1 MHWTKD
7 SHHRNSG
14 SPFSDLSKL
23 SDCNDKL
30 PFVCEKYNVSS
41 LEKYSPDSAAKVQC
55 TGKWIPF
62 QNKVKRELLHCGS
75 HDYFHSAC
83 TAWGRR
89 AAQPDASLRG
99 ASSMPGTRITGTI
112 DLLSQVRDA
121 YRSLYSVVPNTKV
134 AEVALTMAQAH
145 WMVAANPTPWGNW
158 FHFRLFFPFLPEGEK
173 LSSFVSHLRSESTGV
188 LQRAYLWFCPC
199 ESLVMN

>member
-75 HDYFHSAC
+75 HDCFHSAC

-121 YRSLYSVVPNTKV
+121 YRSLYSVVSNTKV

-145 WMVAANPTPWGNW
+145 TEWSQLTP
-158 FHFRLFFPFLPEGEK
+158 LPEETDSISGCSF
-173 LSSFVSHLRSESTGV
+173 LSSLKEKNWVASSVTLG
-188 LQRAYLWFCPC
+188 QRAQVCYKGLIFDFAP
-199 ESLVMN
+199 VRV

>member
-41 LEKYSPDSAAKVQC
+41 LEKYSPDSAAKVRC

-62 QNKVKRELLHCGS
+62 QNKVKRELLPCGS
-75 HDYFHSAC
+75 HDCFHSAC
-83 TAWGRR
+83 TAWGRK

-134 AEVALTMAQAH
+134 AEVALTMAQVH

-158 FHFRLFFPFLPEGEK
+158 SISGCPSLFSLKEEIRVA
-173 LSSFVSHLRSESTGV
+173 SSVTLG
-188 LQRAYLWFCPC
+188 QRAQVCYKGLIFDFAP
-199 ESLVMN
+199 VRV